1 MKRYQ
6 KVSVQPPR
14 GAAYPARYI
23 GKVTTHNGVWLEVL
37 PLDTPK
43 GAEPRRV
50 RPATVSE
57 L

>member
-14 GAAYPARYI
+14 GAAYPARYV
-23 GKVTTHNGVWLEVL
+23 GKVSTHNGDWLEVL
-37 PLDTPK
+37 PDGAPK